1 MFWVLGGVMRAEI
14 LTLALIVGAFTWAFR
29 YLPLRVDLSRLPEGG
44 RLSRFLAATGPA
56 AIATLFTASALPF
69 LSGGVPVPFAFGT
82 AAVLGVYLVSRS
94 VVGATMAGSA
104 AYGLG
109 VWLFAP

>member
-1 MFWVLGGVMRAEI
+1 MRAEV

-29 YLPLRVDLSRLPEGG
+29 YVPTRADLSRLSRGG
-44 RLSRFLAATGPA
+44 AFSRFLAATGPA
-56 AIATLFTASALPF
+56 AIATLFTASA
-69 LSGGVPVPFAFGT
+69 VPFVQDGLPLPLALGT
-82 AAVLGVYLVSRS
+82 GAVLAVFAASRS

-109 VWLFAP
+109 VWLVPAV